1 MLLQDIINLSNKVSN
16 DFKTVDYFGLT
27 LNVPIKTTVI
37 ATDKNGMVA
46 FYSEMP
52 EMDEVNWV
60 SDSEV
65 ALGGFLLSD
74 QHVVDDWKDSL
85 VLIEYQ

>member
-1 MLLQDIINLSNKVSN
+1 MLLQQVINLSNKVSD

-27 LNVPIKTTVI
+27 LNVPKKTTVI
-37 ATDKNGMVA
+37 ATDKNGMVF

-52 EMDEVNWV
+52 EIDDVNWV

-65 ALGGFLLSD
+65 SLGGFLLSE
-74 QHVVDDWKDSL
+74 QHIVDDWKDSL
-85 VLIEYQ
+85 VLVEYQ